1 MQITLP
7 GRKQAK
13 LRNDGPACRVC
24 NCTYSNACDGG
35 CWWVPVPRGEPML
48 CSACV
53 GTAGDILDTGRRIVR
68 LTKTTHA
75 KLERVRERAK
85 EEE

>member
-1 MQITLP
+1 
-7 GRKQAK
+7 
-13 LRNDGPACRVC
+13 
-24 NCTYSNACDGG
+24 
-35 CWWVPVPRGEPML
+35 ML

-75 KLERVRERAK
+75 KLDIAVITRALMKRVRERAK
-85 EEE
+85 EADE